1 MQLEGA
7 QPSQRNELD
16 EYGTAWP
23 IISKSLQDFVYL
35 NLAISS
41 LGYVCHL
48 MLPGALA
55 SGISCIANA
64 SPLWCA
70 ASHN

>member
-1 MQLEGA
+1 V
-7 QPSQRNELD
+7 D
-16 EYGTAWP
+16 EHRHCSP
-23 IISKSLQDFVYL
+23 IVSKSLQDFVYL